1 MCDHHITSGPSCHRI
16 CPILPSHR
24 LTLAS
29 HLPHRIMS
37 HRTLLSA
44 SCHCSS
50 ASSYHRILP
59 YVTIVSASSDHRVL
73 CHIATVSASCQ
84 HCICLVLPSHS
95 ASSYLAFCLYHAV
108 LCAMSC
114 YARCH
119 AMHAVSCYA
128 ACHIMLCSLPCHAL
142 PCHAIVYSLLC
153 YDIVII

>member
-1 MCDHHITSGPSCHRI
+1 MGVCDHHITSGPSFHRI

-24 LTLAS
+24 ICLIAS
-29 HLPHRIMS
+29 CLIVLSYLPHVTARQPHLTIAFCLM
-37 HRTLLSA
+37 
-44 SCHCSS
+44 C
-50 ASSYHRILP
+50 
-59 YVTIVSASSDHRVL
+59 TIVSASSDHRVL
-73 CHIATVSASCQ
+73 CHIATISASCQ

-95 ASSYLAFCLYHAV
+95 ASSYRPFCLYHAV